1 MRYLVI
7 LAVLLVAG
15 CGQKGALFL
24 PEKLPEKLPDELPVE
39 PLEELPKEQPKKA
52 VEIKPST

>member
-7 LAVLLVAG
+7 LAVLWVAG

-24 PEKLPEKLPDELPVE
+24 PEE
-39 PLEELPKEQPKKA
+39 PLEELSKEQPEKT
-52 VEIKPST
+52 VETKPSI

>member
-24 PEKLPEKLPDELPVE
+24 PVE

>member
-24 PEKLPEKLPDELPVE
+24 PVEQPEE
-39 PLEELPKEQPKKA
+39 PLEELSKEQPEKT
-52 VEIKPST
+52 VETKPST

>member
-24 PEKLPEKLPDELPVE
+24 PDELPVE
-39 PLEELPKEQPKKA
+39 PLEKLPKEQPEKA